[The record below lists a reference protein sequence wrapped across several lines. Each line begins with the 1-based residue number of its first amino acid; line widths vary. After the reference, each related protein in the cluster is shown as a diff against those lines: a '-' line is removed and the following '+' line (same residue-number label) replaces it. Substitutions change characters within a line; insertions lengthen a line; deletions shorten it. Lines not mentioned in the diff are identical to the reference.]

1 MIQKSTVIVHQMMR
15 RSYVTLISQQQCL
28 TRMRSSPTAVKPQ
41 IMRSSHDKGVL
52 FRSLTSQDQ
61 EQSGHNDLTVFPYRM
76 RTSYGTGILQKIH
89 VGKGP
94 CRQKGIE
101 LFQSIYKHTFPFFAS
116 ALTLQDSYLQ
126 NEKTEILQKY

>member
-28 TRMRSSPTAVKPQ
+28 TRMRSSSTAVKPQ
-41 IMRSSHDKGVL
+41 IMRSSHDKGIL
-52 FRSLTSQDQ
+52 FRGMTSQDE

-76 RTSYGTGILQKIH
+76 RTSYGTGILQKI
-89 VGKGP
+89 GTGP

-101 LFQSIYKHTFPFFAS
+101 LFQSIYKHKFPFYFAS

>member
-1 MIQKSTVIVHQMMR
+1 
-15 RSYVTLISQQQCL
+15 
-28 TRMRSSPTAVKPQ
+28 MRSSPTAVEPQ

-52 FRSLTSQDQ
+52 FRGMTSQDE

-101 LFQSIYKHTFPFFAS
+101 LFQSIYKHKFGFFAS